1 MTDVSQMI
9 AYNLNDAWR
18 NLVVHQLM
26 MWIAHSLLHHL
37 HRSFRHLQ
45 CAPFKK
51 QGNVIHQ
58 MKHMH
63 VIIMIVFI
71 FL

>member
-37 HRSFRHLQ
+37 HRRSFRHLQ

-51 QGNVIHQ
+51 EGNVIHQ
-58 MKHMH
+58 MKH
-63 VIIMIVFI
+63 VITMIVFI